1 MYDKSVANVNSIDT
15 NGFVSKTTYGTDKL
29 DLEKKIRNTSGLVK
43 KIDYNTKI
51 TEIGNKISR
60 ISGLATNAALTTTEN
75 KILNVSSLVKKK
87 KQIITQK
94 LMKLKNLLTM
104 TMINK
109 LLLQNL
115 II

>member
-1 MYDKSVANVNSIDT
+1 MYDKSVANVNSIDK
-15 NGFVSKTTYGTDKL
+15 NGFVSKTKYGTDKL

-60 ISGLATNAALTTTEN
+60 ISGLATNAALATTEN
-75 KILNVSSLVKKK
+75 KILNVSSLVK

-109 LLLQNL
+109 LLLQNV

>member
-1 MYDKSVANVNSIDT
+1 MYDKSVANVNSIDR
-15 NGFVSKTTYGTDKL
+15 NGFVSKTKYGTDKL
-29 DLEKKIRNTSGLVK
+29 DLEKKIRNTIGLVK

-75 KILNVSSLVKKK
+75 KILNVSSLVKK
-87 KQIITQK
+87 QIITQK
-94 LMKLKNLLTM
+94 LMKLKKLLTM

-109 LLLQNL
+109 LLLQNV

>member
-51 TEIGNKISR
+51 TEMGNKISR

-87 KQIITQK
+87 QIITQK